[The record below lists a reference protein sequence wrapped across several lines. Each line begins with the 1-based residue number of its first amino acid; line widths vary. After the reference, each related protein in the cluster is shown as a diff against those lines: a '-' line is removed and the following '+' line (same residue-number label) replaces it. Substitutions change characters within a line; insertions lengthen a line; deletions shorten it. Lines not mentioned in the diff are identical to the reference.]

1 MTLYKK
7 WTENKTKETLV
18 KILDVIDWDLLFAE
32 HITGSYYK
40 YVEIWIDEEDE
51 IHFFLRPA
59 NERAQDETGLVAYIQ
74 TTQGH
79 NEFLW
84 EGWLDWDQ
92 EEEIFVDPHT
102 GDQYTESEMK
112 ENAIKFGDWDFCFDQ
127 WRSEILETFRPW
139 Q

>member
-18 KILDVIDWDLLFAE
+18 KILDEIDWDLLFAE

-40 YVEIWIDEEDE
+40 YVEIWISEDDE
-51 IHFFLRPA
+51 IFFLLRPQ
-59 NERAQDETGLVAYIQ
+59 NEYSQDETGLVACIQ

-84 EGWLDWDQ
+84 QGWLDWD
-92 EEEIFVDPHT
+92 EDDEIFVDPHT
-102 GDQYTESEMK
+102 GDQYTEEEAQ
-112 ENAIKFGDWDFCFDQ
+112 ENAIKYGDWSFCFDQ